1 MIVQKLIGELGP
13 WLWWIVGLLLLGL
26 EVLAPGT
33 FFLWFGVS
41 ALVVGT
47 LAIFVEMAWQ
57 VEIVLFGVL
66 SLVSLLA
73 GRRLMRD
80 MGKGAGDPGLN
91 RRGARLVGQTHRLS
105 EPMVDGAGRLVI
117 DDSVWRVRGGD
128 FPAGTLVRITE
139 VDGATLVVEPE
150 NRR

>member
-73 GRRLMRD
+73 G
-80 MGKGAGDPGLN
+80 AASCATWA
-91 RRGARLVGQTHRLS
+91 RGRAT
-105 EPMVDGAGRLVI
+105 
-117 DDSVWRVRGGD
+117 RG
-128 FPAGTLVRITE
+128 
-139 VDGATLVVEPE
+139 
-150 NRR
+150 

>member
-33 FFLWFGVS
+33 FFLWFGLS

-66 SLVSLLA
+66 SLASLLV

-80 MGKGAGDPGLN
+80 TGKGEGDPGLN
-91 RRGARLVGQTHRLS
+91 RRGARLIGQTHRLR
-105 EPMVDGAGRLVI
+105 EAMTDGAGRLVI

-128 FPAGTLVRITE
+128 YPAGTPVRITE
-139 VDGATLVVEPE
+139 VDGATLVVEPVE
-150 NRR
+150 AP